1 MSISTKKGDSGYT
14 SLLRGQRV
22 PKYHLITEAGGTLD
36 EVNSF
41 LGLARASSKEKRI
54 KRILLQVQKHLFI
67 IGAELSVPKGEGKP
81 PKKIISETDLKWV
94 ERLLEELEEALAL
107 PPGFVAFGQEESSS
121 HMDVA
126 RASARKMERIA
137 VKMKSKD
144 MIENPYILKY
154 LNRLSDLIFVLA
166 CFEEKEEEERRKISR
181 FLLSS
186 KWSDPAF
193 RRRIIFTGLII
204 SALVATIILLL
215 LFHKQTPEVTPIKEH
230 MEQMDPMHKPVE
242 NLPSLNNQWFKDK
255 IVLIGAGYKDNTD
268 AYRTPFYSSRFS
280 GDQMEAR

>member
-1 MSISTKKGDSGYT
+1 MDERRSGNDRR
-14 SLLRGQRV
+14 SGRDRR
-22 PKYHLITEAGGTLD
+22 KGGT
-36 EVNSF
+36 
-41 LGLARASSKEKRI
+41 SSYNGPER
-54 KRILLQVQKHLFI
+54 R
-67 IGAELSVPKGEGKP
+67 S
-81 PKKIISETDLKWV
+81 LKY
-94 ERLLEELEEALAL
+94 R
-107 PPGFVAFGQEESSS
+107 GFGQEESSS

-144 MIENPYILKY
+144 MIGNPYILKY

-193 RRRIIFTGLII
+193 RRWTIFTGLII
-204 SALVATIILLL
+204 LALVATITLLL

-230 MEQMDPMHKPVE
+230 MEQMDSMHKPVE
-242 NLPSLNNQWFKDK
+242 N
-255 IVLIGAGYKDNTD
+255 
-268 AYRTPFYSSRFS
+268 
-280 GDQMEAR
+280 

>member
-1 MSISTKKGDSGYT
+1 MGQILMSISTKKGDSGYT

-22 PKYHLITEAGGTLD
+22 PKYHLITEAVGTLD

-81 PKKIISETDLKWV
+81 PKKIISEADLKWV
-94 ERLLEELEEALAL
+94 ERLIEELEEALAL

-166 CFEEKEEEERRKISR
+166 CFEEKEGEER
-181 FLLSS
+181 S
-186 KWSDPAF
+186 KWSDPTF
-193 RRRIIFTGLII
+193 RRRTIFTGLII
-204 SALVATIILLL
+204 LALVAIITFLL
-215 LFHKQTPEVTPIKEH
+215 LFREQTPEVTPIKEH
-230 MEQMDPMHKPVE
+230 MEQMDSMHKPAE
-242 NLPSLNNQWFKDK
+242 N
-255 IVLIGAGYKDNTD
+255 
-268 AYRTPFYSSRFS
+268 
-280 GDQMEAR
+280 